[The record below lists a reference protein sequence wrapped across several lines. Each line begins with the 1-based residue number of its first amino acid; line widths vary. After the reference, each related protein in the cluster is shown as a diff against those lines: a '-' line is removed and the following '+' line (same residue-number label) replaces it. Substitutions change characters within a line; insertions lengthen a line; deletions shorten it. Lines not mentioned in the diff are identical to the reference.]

1 MKHPV
6 REMMETDAYTC
17 HYTQTLGD
25 VVRIL
30 VNKKIGGIPILDD
43 DRYVMG
49 FISDGDIMKAVA
61 KQGTLSV
68 LIGDTAVVVNDNE
81 AFEEKV
87 ADLMSRNVME
97 LATRK
102 VIWVTPEQPVDE
114 VAKILSKKRIKKV
127 PVLEKGKLVGVISR
141 STIMRDIFQRL
152 FHIAPEDE

>member
-1 MKHPV
+1 M
-6 REMMETDAYTC
+6 
-17 HYTQTLGD
+17 
-25 VVRIL
+25 
-30 VNKKIGGIPILDD
+30 
-43 DRYVMG
+43 
-49 FISDGDIMKAVA
+49 
-61 KQGTLSV
+61 
-68 LIGDTAVVVNDNE
+68 IGDTAVVVNDNE

>member
-6 REMMETDAYTC
+6 REMMETDAFTC
-17 HYTQTLGD
+17 HHSQTLGD

-102 VIWVTPEQPVDE
+102 VIWVTPDQSVDE
-114 VAKILSKKRIKKV
+114 VAKILSKKKIKKV